1 MGERS
6 RETNS
11 PVSAYSRRSLAQPWG
26 VCKALFPDYF
36 AGFRLV
42 DYRPM
47 LLYMPIVAALA
58 SGAGACLLTPGTR
71 RLIGPGFLLGMAAA
85 TSSSVLNSL
94 VDIALGPWRR
104 AGSAPRSS
112 AAGSE
117 G

>member
-58 SGAGACLLTPGTR
+58 SGAGAVAPRRFGAALLGGWIGGAAANVVYGLVAYTENASAAVPALVVAGCLL
-71 RLIGPGFLLGMAAA
+71 LALL
-85 TSSSVLNSL
+85 VL
-94 VDIALGPWRR
+94 
-104 AGSAPRSS
+104 
-112 AAGSE
+112 
-117 G
+117 